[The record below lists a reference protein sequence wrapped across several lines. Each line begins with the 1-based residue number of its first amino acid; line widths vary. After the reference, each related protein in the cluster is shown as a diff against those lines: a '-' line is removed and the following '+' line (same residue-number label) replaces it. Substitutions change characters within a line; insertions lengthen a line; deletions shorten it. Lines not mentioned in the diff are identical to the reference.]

1 MQRFNEGV
9 LVPIFVSGSMYF
21 CMMATVL
28 TIERYLHTSMV
39 TALEQ
44 GNPLLES
51 RGYVSECCIYVAE
64 EVFGVMLKG
73 DKYSSKDENPRPS
86 VPVLLGNPPEPY
98 ISSTAKKLPS
108 KST

>member
-1 MQRFNEGV
+1 MQRFNDGV
-9 LVPIFVSGSMYF
+9 LLPVFVTGSIYL
-21 CMMATVL
+21 CMMAIIL
-28 TIERYLHTSMV
+28 TFERYLHTSMV

-64 EVFGVMLKG
+64 EVFGVVLKS
-73 DKYSSKDENPRPS
+73 DKYSSKDENARPS
-86 VPVLLGNPPEPY
+86 VPIFLGSQPEPY
-98 ISSTAKKLPS
+98 LSSTVKKLPS